1 MLKEVYEL
9 TRTLLRLADDVREN
23 RAEVKEVRGELREL
37 AAAVQRL
44 AFEVARVSERE
55 ERERAVLVLQ
65 LENRL
70 LRDEAA
76 AALPPSG

>member
-23 RAEVKEVRGELREL
+23 RSEVREVRGELQEL
-37 AAAVQRL
+37 ATAVQRL

-55 ERERAVLVLQ
+55 ERERAMLVLE

-70 LRDEAA
+70 LREGGTV
-76 AALPPSG
+76 ALPPG